1 MKIDINK
8 NKIITSSG
16 NIRSFKY
23 IISKIKI
30 YEDDII
36 YFGGSL
42 IEGLIDKYACGM
54 GNKYSDLDIFIIRD
68 HNKFEDTECVYDD
81 KVRKTF
87 FVDLPEI
94 SLDVEVFD
102 KEYILKII
110 GVLNTYKPNFNEK
123 VGNIFAKD
131 IKFRNDIESINEFL
145 TRFKNS
151 ICVKNVE
158 KYNKLMNDVKFEKF
172 FQIYKDSKLI
182 GLRSIYD
189 DIVGNIDANQVD
201 VALFSVR
208 KAILKVI
215 YFTLYHEKIFCDR
228 EKWAVLKFKN
238 LININ
243 DKYKDLYDIYYKMYY
258 TDLSSV
264 DKGINDIK
272 VSMNFCKRYCEKI
285 LLEDLL

>member
-16 NIRSFKY
+16 NISSFKY

-68 HNKFEDTECVYDD
+68 HNKFEGTECVYDD

-94 SLDVEVFD
+94 NLDVEVFD

-110 GVLNTYKPNFNEK
+110 DVLNTYKPNFNEK
-123 VGNIFAKD
+123 VENIFAKD
-131 IKFRNDIESINEFL
+131 IKFRNNIDSINEFL

-158 KYNKLMNDVKFEKF
+158 KYNKLMNYVNFENF
-172 FQIYKDSKLI
+172 F
-182 GLRSIYD
+182 
-189 DIVGNIDANQVD
+189 
-201 VALFSVR
+201 
-208 KAILKVI
+208 
-215 YFTLYHEKIFCDR
+215 
-228 EKWAVLKFKN
+228 
-238 LININ
+238 
-243 DKYKDLYDIYYKMYY
+243 KYI
-258 TDLSSV
+258 
-264 DKGINDIK
+264 
-272 VSMNFCKRYCEKI
+272 KI
-285 LLEDLL
+285 LN